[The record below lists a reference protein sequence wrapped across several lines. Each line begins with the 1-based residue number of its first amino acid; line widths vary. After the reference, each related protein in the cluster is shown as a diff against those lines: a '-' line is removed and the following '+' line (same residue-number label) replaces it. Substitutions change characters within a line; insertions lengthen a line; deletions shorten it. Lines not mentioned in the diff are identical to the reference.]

1 VIAIDP
7 PAGQPDAIRLRVG
20 DTTLRIDRDHH
31 ATVDEL
37 AAEAIQIRDDILAGL
52 PPTDGPWCHICR
64 RPMWVHHPAGPDEF
78 CDCTDD
84 PRGPF

>member
-1 VIAIDP
+1 VIALDSTP
-7 PAGQPDAIRLRVG
+7 GLPDAIRLSVG
-20 DTTLRIDRDHH
+20 DTTMDRDYS
-31 ATVDEL
+31 TVDEL
-37 AAEAIQIRDDILAGL
+37 VAEAIQIRDDILAGL